1 MKRISLWV
9 LMLVLLM
16 TAGCIA
22 ALAEAQ
28 PQPAEVTP
36 AEAQPQPAEAT
47 PAEAQP
53 QPAEATPAE
62 AQPTYQL
69 RFVDGNGRELFPM
82 QELHEGDPLELPE
95 AKRKDHSF
103 RGWVW
108 YDAFGNKLER
118 SETMPACDVTL
129 VANWWRKEVKSGSSS
144 SGGHPTLTTA
154 PPTTP
159 EETPTPVPD
168 IPPLTEEPPR

>member
-22 ALAEAQ
+22 ALAETQ
-28 PQPAEVTP
+28 S
-36 AEAQPQPAEAT
+36 QPAEAT

-69 RFVDGNGRELFPM
+69 RFVDGNGRDLFPM

-129 VANWWRKEVKSGSSS
+129 VANWWRKEVKSGSSG